1 MFVTVEIKKSS
12 EVCFHPWKNVFLNF
26 ANEVYLVISWRGIV
40 RDSPTVVFS
49 FENEYFF
56 NRCCLSSTLKNID
69 EIQTSWKS
77 WVGGRIWLSYSCD
90 QQEVLHFMIA
100 LGLYNRIWSIKEL
113 SRTSPFYSCTI
124 IKLIQMEYQVHTFF
138 LHSTNSIWMIDP
150 YQVNV
155 ACMTRF

>member
-1 MFVTVEIKKSS
+1 MSHLIFVTVEIKKSS
-12 EVCFHPWKNVFLNF
+12 ELCFHPWKNVFLNF
-26 ANEVYLVISWRGIV
+26 ANEVYPVISWRGIV

-56 NRCCLSSTLKNID
+56 NRCLSSSLKNID
-69 EIQTSWKS
+69 EIQTT
-77 WVGGRIWLSYSCD
+77 VTRNLEISCD

-100 LGLYNRIWSIKEL
+100 LGLYNRIWSIKAL
-113 SRTSPFYSCTI
+113 SRTSPFYSCTTI
-124 IKLIQMEYQVHTFF
+124 QLIQMEYQVHTFF